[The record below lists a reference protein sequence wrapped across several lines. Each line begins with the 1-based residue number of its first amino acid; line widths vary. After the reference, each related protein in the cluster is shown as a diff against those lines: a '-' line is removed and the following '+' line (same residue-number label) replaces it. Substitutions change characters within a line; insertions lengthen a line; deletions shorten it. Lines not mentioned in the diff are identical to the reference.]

1 MNALAGFVSAAAGWL
16 APLAEWASAALLLGG
31 ALLCATGGLGL
42 LRLPDFYTRVHAGGL
57 ADTLGAAAI
66 LMGLLLLALQDG
78 AFLVAV
84 KLALIALL
92 LHITSPTGAHALVKA
107 AYSRGLR
114 ASSDS

>member
-1 MNALAGFVSAAAGWL
+1 MSALVGLASAAAWL
-16 APLAEWASAALLLGG
+16 APLAEWASAALLLAG

-66 LMGLLLLALQDG
+66 LMGLLLLALLDG
-78 AFLVAV
+78 ALLAAV

-114 ASSDS
+114 AVRES